1 MNAKTEVES
10 ASKLDTV
17 KLAFTVI
24 MLGAGIA
31 GFYYLEAQALWVRL
45 LALLSAVAVA
55 LAVAGQTAIGRSAW
69 RFGVDARTEV
79 RKVVWPTRQET
90 MQTLLAILVAI
101 LLTALFLWAV
111 DSILFWLVRQLTGQL
126 EG

>member
-1 MNAKTEVES
+1 MNAKTEVEG

-17 KLAFTVI
+17 KLLLAVLI
-24 MLGAGIA
+24 LAGGIV

-45 LALLSAVAVA
+45 LVILGAAAAAV
-55 LAVAGQTAIGRSAW
+55 LVAGQTAIGRSAW
-69 RFGVDARTEV
+69 RFAVDSRTEV

-90 MQTLLAILVAI
+90 MQTLLAILVAL

-111 DSILFWLVRQLTGQL
+111 DSILFWVVRQLTGQ
-126 EG
+126 GG

>member
-1 MNAKTEVES
+1 MNAKTEVEG

-17 KLAFTVI
+17 KLLLAVLI
-24 MLGAGIA
+24 LAGGIF

-45 LALLSAVAVA
+45 LLLLGVAAVGV
-55 LAVAGQTAIGRSAW
+55 LVAGQTAIGRSAW

-90 MQTLLAILVAI
+90 LQTLLAILVAI

-111 DSILFWLVRQLTGQL
+111 DSILFWVVQKLTGQ
-126 EG
+126 GG

>member
-1 MNAKTEVES
+1 MNAKTEVEG

-17 KLAFTVI
+17 KLLLAVLI
-24 MLGAGIA
+24 LAGGIV

-45 LALLSAVAVA
+45 LVILGAAAAAV
-55 LAVAGQTAIGRSAW
+55 LVAGQTAIGRSAW
-69 RFGVDARTEV
+69 RFAVDSRTEV

-111 DSILFWLVRQLTGQL
+111 DSILFWVVRQLTGQ
-126 EG
+126 GG